1 MSQHLKD
8 SATGQS
14 LARLLVGLGCEV
26 NTTWYPALP
35 GGGGVVEW
43 RVAKWRRKVTAEWD
57 EARALFVPLP
67 VMRVA
72 DERHLLVYLTA
83 QEFWQLAEGA
93 GGVGVGVGGGGGGG
107 AARLAEHVQLVSGF
121 SAGTQQELK
130 ILYLLEGVEAFMRK
144 NRNNKNREY
153 QNRVRAALGEGPN
166 IPAKAEIMDEDVL
179 QDALLEL
186 QVVHGCLVHHTA
198 SGIESAEWIS
208 KFTTDISTIPYKN
221 SRSAIGAAGF
231 CTDAGQLRVGIGRA
245 DTFRR
250 MLEEVYRVTP
260 SAAEAVVRVYPDVRA
275 LVAAFAEFGE
285 EALADLPILTM
296 RGGKATDKTVGP
308 STSRKIFAVFTNR
321 DPDSV
326 EI

>member
-14 LARLLVGLGCEV
+14 LARFLVGLGCEV
-26 NTTWYPALP
+26 NTTWYPTLP
-35 GGGGVVEW
+35 EGTQREW
-43 RVAKWRRKVTAEWD
+43 RVAKWRRKVTSEWD
-57 EARALFVPLP
+57 ERRALFVPLP
-67 VMRVA
+67 AMKVT
-72 DERHLLVYLTA
+72 DECHVLVYLTA

-93 GGVGVGVGGGGGGG
+93 EE
-107 AARLAEHVQLVSGF
+107 ARLAEHVQLASGF
-121 SAGTQQELK
+121 SPRMQDVK
-130 ILYLLEGVEAFMRK
+130 VLYLLEGVEAFVRG
-144 NRNNKNREY
+144 NRNNRNREY
-153 QNRVRAALGEGPN
+153 QNRVRAALGEGAS
-166 IPAKAEIMDEDVL
+166 IPADAEILDEDVL

-186 QVVHGCLVHHTA
+186 QIVHGCLVHHTA
-198 SGIESAEWIS
+198 SGVESAEWIS

-231 CTDAGQLRVGIGRA
+231 CTDAGQLRVGIGKA

-250 MLEEVYRVTP
+250 MLEEIHRVTP

-275 LVAAFAEFGE
+275 LVEAFAGYGE
-285 EALADLPILTM
+285 EMLADLPISTT
-296 RGGKATDKTVGP
+296 RGGRTTDKTVGQ
-308 STSRKIFAVFTNR
+308 SISRRICGVFMNR